1 MSMER
6 ERYSAYE
13 IVQIKS
19 SFAYLML
26 LVLLTVIAISFLIAS
41 SIKAVD
47 FILPTIINSIGITIA
62 YLIYSRKKKRRKVS
76 ILPWI
81 MGFITVMV
89 PMIQKYKYGFTIDW
103 TFALE
108 SYNSSILLVIFI
120 IMLQLLHNRRLFIF
134 YAVFGITNWI
144 IFILVANHYG
154 GVMHLNALENGQPVH
169 GVIVLREVFFIIVNI
184 LLVYI
189 SYRFIPV
196 MEEFDRRT
204 TDQRSVIEKQADQQ
218 RMINREIKERM
229 SVLVDQVDEQNLLI
243 RGFNEKM
250 QNQSATF
257 EELSA
262 TLEELLSSAENIHVS
277 SVDQID
283 GNVKMEEIVNEFKTI
298 KVETTKNLK
307 TTYDDIEGIVAK
319 TSISNESLR
328 DVERTIEKI
337 KQQSGKIGETVSIIV
352 DIADKINLL
361 SLNAAIEAARAGDS
375 GKGFAV
381 VADEIGK
388 LAYRTTESIKE
399 IESVLRA
406 NTAITAE
413 GVDVIKNTADMIKE
427 LIGDMASSSEKIK
440 VLQESILVEER
451 FINIIIDQMF
461 KNIEL
466 AKSIGVGTEEQKLAI
481 ESSTKAIE
489 HVNEIVGEMVKEIRN
504 LSVTSQKILENS
516 TELMQKSR
524 ESVE

>member
-1 MSMER
+1 
-6 ERYSAYE
+6 
-13 IVQIKS
+13 
-19 SFAYLML
+19 
-26 LVLLTVIAISFLIAS
+26 
-41 SIKAVD
+41 
-47 FILPTIINSIGITIA
+47 
-62 YLIYSRKKKRRKVS
+62 
-76 ILPWI
+76 
-81 MGFITVMV
+81 
-89 PMIQKYKYGFTIDW
+89 
-103 TFALE
+103 
-108 SYNSSILLVIFI
+108 
-120 IMLQLLHNRRLFIF
+120 
-134 YAVFGITNWI
+134 
-144 IFILVANHYG
+144 
-154 GVMHLNALENGQPVH
+154 MHLNALENGQPVH

-229 SVLVDQVDEQNLLI
+229 SILVDQVDEQNLLI

-440 VLQESILVEER
+440 ILQESILVEER

-516 TELMQKSR
+516 TELMQKSL